1 MEGRLLAWFYVCKYR
16 TGSKK
21 VLQTEFRFW
30 SFRRRFLVCNGGG
43 GCRVFRPKGLSCN
56 PNGILLEGK
65 EALFALQNDY
75 YCNANE
81 ALLKC

>member
-1 MEGRLLAWFYVCKYR
+1 MYANIVLAV
-16 TGSKK
+16 KK
-21 VLQTEFRFW
+21 CYKQNFDSGVFGGVF
-30 SFRRRFLVCNGGG
+30 VCNGGG
-43 GCRVFRPKGLSCN
+43 GCRVFRQKGLSCN

>member
-1 MEGRLLAWFYVCKYR
+1 M
-16 TGSKK
+16 
-21 VLQTEFRFW
+21 
-30 SFRRRFLVCNGGG
+30 CNGGG